1 VSRKLISGIS
11 ESATAAGR
19 YADAPNGAPTN
30 AALGLYFHVSMVGMS
45 EFEDQAL
52 GFLVRG
58 LMARLRPHAVQA
70 LRPLGLGLPEFVCM
84 RILDEDPGR
93 TGAELARHT
102 HVTAQAMNQVL
113 QGLQELGLVTRPATA
128 PSGRALPA
136 QLTRKGSALLRR
148 AEAAVASSDEH
159 LLAHLSLAD
168 RRQLKLLLYRAGNPS
183 TDDSSVCAPS
193 DGAG

>member
-1 VSRKLISGIS
+1 
-11 ESATAAGR
+11 
-19 YADAPNGAPTN
+19 
-30 AALGLYFHVSMVGMS
+30 MVGMVGMVGMLGMS
-45 EFEDQAL
+45 EFEDQPL
-52 GFLVRG
+52 GFLVRR
-58 LMARLRPHAVQA
+58 LMARLRPEAATA

-84 RILDEDPGR
+84 RILETYPGR
-93 TGAELARHT
+93 TSAELTRHT

-113 QGLQELGLVTRPATA
+113 QGLQDMGVVTRPATA

-159 LLAHLSLAD
+159 LLAHLSPAD

-183 TDDSSVCAPS
+183 YD
-193 DGAG
+193 

>member
-1 VSRKLISGIS
+1 MDLGVQPTPL
-11 ESATAAGR
+11 GR
-19 YADAPNGAPTN
+19 QADAANGAPTN
-30 AALGLYFHVSMVGMS
+30 AALGLSFHVSMVEMS

-93 TGAELARHT
+93 TSAELARHT

-113 QGLQELGLVTRPATA
+113 QGLQEVGLVTRPATA

-159 LLAHLSLAD
+159 LLAHLSPAE

-183 TDDSSVCAPS
+183 PDDSPVCAPS